1 MKRSYIYHNQPNH
14 PDESYCSRE
23 KIWKP
28 KSEFNY
34 QIKALGILQDVC
46 RECQQQ
52 IVNENYA
59 KNTDRRKAINRVSA
73 SNAREEGREYVYQ
86 YLLKNPCVDCGENN
100 PLVLT
105 FDHVRGDKK
114 LGISEMVGRGWSIET
129 IKAEVKKCDVLCFN
143 CHMRRERIKRGGR

>member
-1 MKRSYIYHNQPNH
+1 MKRSYVYHNQSSHPN
-14 PDESYCSRE
+14 ESYCSRE
-23 KIWKP
+23 KLWKP

-34 QIKALGILQDVC
+34 QNKELGILQDVC

-52 IVNENYA
+52 IVSDNYA
-59 KNTDRRKAINRVSA
+59 NNTDRRKAINRVSA
-73 SNAREEGREYVYQ
+73 SNAREAGREYVYQ
-86 YLLKNPCVDCGENN
+86 YLLENPCVDCRENN

-105 FDHVRGDKK
+105 FDHVRGGKK

-129 IKAEVKKCDVLCFN
+129 IKAEIRKCDVVCFN

>member
-1 MKRSYIYHNQPNH
+1 MKRSYMYHNQASHPN
-14 PDESYCSRE
+14 ESYCSKE

-34 QIKALGILQDVC
+34 QNKELGILQDVC
-46 RECQQQ
+46 RECQQEL
-52 IVNENYA
+52 VRNHYA
-59 KNTDRRKAINRVSA
+59 KNRELAKTINRIA
-73 SNAREEGREYVYQ
+73 AHNAREVGREYVYQ
-86 YLLKNPCVDCGENN
+86 YLLENPCADCGEHN

-129 IKAEVKKCDVLCFN
+129 IKAEIRKCDVVCFN
-143 CHMRRERIKRGGR
+143 CHMIRERRRRTN

>member
-1 MKRSYIYHNQPNH
+1 MPRSYVYHNQSSHPN
-14 PDESYCSRE
+14 ESYCSRE

-34 QIKALGILQDVC
+34 QNKELGILQDVC
-46 RECQQQ
+46 RECQQEL
-52 IVNENYA
+52 VRNRYA
-59 KNTDRRKAINRVSA
+59 NDPERAKTINRISA
-73 SNAREEGREYVYQ
+73 LNAREAAREYVYA

-105 FDHVRGDKK
+105 FDHVRGDKRF
-114 LGISEMVGRGWSIET
+114 GISEMVGRGWCMET
-129 IKAEVKKCDVLCFN
+129 IKAEIGKCDVVCFN

>member
-1 MKRSYIYHNQPNH
+1 MTRSYVWHNDSTHPN
-14 PDESYCSRE
+14 ESYCSRE
-23 KIWKP
+23 KVWKP
-28 KSEFNY
+28 KGEFNY
-34 QIKALGILQDVC
+34 QNKALGILQDVC

-59 KNTDRRKAINRVSA
+59 NNTDRRKTINRVSA

-86 YLLKNPCVDCGENN
+86 YLLENPCVDCGENN

-129 IKAEVKKCDVLCFN
+129 IKAEITKCEVVCFN
-143 CHMRRERIKRGGR
+143 CHMRRERKRRC

>member
-1 MKRSYIYHNQPNH
+1 MKRSYVYHDQPNH
-14 PDESYCSRE
+14 PNESYCSRE

-34 QIKALGILQDVC
+34 QNKALGILQDVC

-52 IVNENYA
+52 LVNENYA
-59 KNTDRRKAINRVSA
+59 NNTDRRKAINRVSA

-86 YLLKNPCVDCGENN
+86 YLLENPCVDCGENN

-105 FDHVRGDKK
+105 FDHVTGDKK

-129 IKAEVKKCDVLCFN
+129 IKAEVRKCDVVCFN
-143 CHMRRERIKRGGR
+143 CHMRRERRRRKN

>member
-1 MKRSYIYHNQPNH
+1 MKRSYVWHNQSSH

-34 QIKALGILQDVC
+34 QNIESEILQDVC
-46 RECQQQ
+46 RDCQQEL
-52 IVNENYA
+52 VRNRYA
-59 KNTDRRKAINRVSA
+59 NNPERAKAINRISA
-73 SNAREEGREYVYQ
+73 LNAREVAREYVYA

-105 FDHVRGDKK
+105 FDHVRGNKR

-129 IKAEVKKCDVLCFN
+129 IKEEIRKCDVVCFN
-143 CHMRRERIKRGGR
+143 CHMRRERRRRAD